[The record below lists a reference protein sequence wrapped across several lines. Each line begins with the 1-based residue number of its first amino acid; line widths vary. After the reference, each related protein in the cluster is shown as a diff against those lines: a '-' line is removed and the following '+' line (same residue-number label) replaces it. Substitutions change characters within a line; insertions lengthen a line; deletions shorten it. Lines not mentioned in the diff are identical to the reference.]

1 MNTNDFRDI
10 CRQFAT
16 GITVI
21 TTSHNDKNFGF
32 TANSFT
38 SVSLAPPVVLFCLK
52 TESTTN
58 EAFQKSNAFVINI
71 LSEHQQDV
79 SNAFANPKNTQQERF
94 STVELIANKLPILK
108 DSLGYLVG
116 EIIQFHEVGDHIV
129 YYGKVTDGAKTE
141 GNPLLYA
148 KGRYQRLG

>member
-94 STVELIANKLPILK
+94 STVELITNKLPILK

-129 YYGKVTDGAKTE
+129 YYGSSFGVTRFM
-141 GNPLLYA
+141 L
-148 KGRYQRLG
+148 